1 MHCKRIIALLSP
13 YVDDALLGS
22 RKHAVEHHL
31 RACEACRTQL
41 ERIRQLGNLLDDLPV
56 PPVPEGF
63 AARIMAEAKTRLP
76 ETKPKR
82 MLPPVIWDPLRWFAE
97 FSAPMRL
104 AACATVLLACVVGLT
119 MDGGFLVDEQGQVKG
134 SIKNQYGLEWFD
146 PTPPGSV
153 GSVYLAMT
161 SPFNEEGN
169 IR

>member
-1 MHCKRIIALLSP
+1 MRCKKIVALLSP
-13 YVDDALLGS
+13 YVDDALS
-22 RKHAVEHHL
+22 ESHKCAVEQHL
-31 RACEACRTQL
+31 RACEACRAQL
-41 ERIRQLGNLLDDLPV
+41 ERIRQLGNLLDDLPI

-63 AARIMAEAKTRLP
+63 AARVMAEAKTRLP
-76 ETKPKR
+76 ETKPKWV
-82 MLPPVIWDPLRWFAE
+82 PPVIWDPLRWFVQ

-119 MDGGFLVDEQGQVKG
+119 MDGGLLVDEQGQVKG
-134 SIKNQYGLEWFD
+134 SVKNQYGLEWFD

-161 SPFNEEGN
+161 SSLNEEGN